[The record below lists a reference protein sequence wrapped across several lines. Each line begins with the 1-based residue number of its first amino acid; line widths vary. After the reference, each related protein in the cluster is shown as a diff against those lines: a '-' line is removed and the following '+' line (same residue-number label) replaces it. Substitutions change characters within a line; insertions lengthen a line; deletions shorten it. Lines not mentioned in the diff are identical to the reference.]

1 MKETINL
8 VGDIGKVLYDAGID
22 FYNKK
27 NYAPAL
33 SYFVHAAQLFNQ
45 PDAQYN
51 VGHMCK
57 EGYGTEKDYSEA
69 LYWLTKASENGR
81 TEAMFEIGQL
91 YLDENKRRSQGSE
104 TLLDPWPTKS
114 VEQGYLAANLDLFVL
129 YQDNPALPRHE
140 YTMRWLRDTPVASS
154 SSCPT
159 YGLCKVITK
168 YLKAHRYE
176 GATKYSNDPI
186 YELALRWLVKAAEN
200 GVVAAM
206 HQIGMLYLC
215 GTGVKKQEETAC
227 QWLTR
232 SAERNDLSSQLELG
246 IFYQKS
252 IASQRDYEKSMH
264 WFEKAAD
271 TTITTTTIATGNNEQ
286 GKNIEKMAVAQ
297 YYIGMF
303 YKYGLKVS
311 VNYKLAWQWFGKSAD
326 NGCLLGK
333 MEIGLMYY
341 QGMYV
346 PKDEERGMRLLKFL
360 VSDGH
365 VYSQVELCCIYSKGN
380 PGVYDYTPSMQ
391 WFLDELDD
399 ATSQSWIGVMYLR
412 GWGVEKN
419 ELIALQWFRKAL
431 DRAPTSKIG
440 NQDTH
445 LVPLNW
451 NEAVLWYKSTVAKN
465 GNHLSP
471 YGPAQCYLE
480 DQGSVHETFANLDLL
495 QSLAAQGNSQAQNSL
510 GLKYI
515 EGELI
520 EQNYGTAM
528 MWFEKAISNEE
539 NVDALRNIIDMHQH
553 GWVAEK
559 NPVLV
564 LHYLLRLAR
573 AEAVIRNKKNIQT
586 STSNDASTS
595 TAINETKHINSVITS
610 LKMTLHED
618 SVPQKEIKEE
628 KENNVKETYTE
639 EDPVKFFHVEDTS
652 KFLHVENTSQF
663 FYVEDTQKVSHAEES
678 CSTQEE
684 KSGMTLRVEDRSVTT
699 ELSPPPTFTY
709 DNIVSCVT
717 QLFF

>member
-1 MKETINL
+1 MDKF

-91 YLDENKRRSQGSE
+91 YLDENQKRSEQCE
-104 TLLDPWPTKS
+104 TLLDSWPTKS
-114 VEQGYLAANLDLFVL
+114 VEEGYLAANLNLFVL

-154 SSCPT
+154 SSCSA

-176 GATKYSNDPI
+176 GVTKYSNDPI

-206 HQIGMLYLC
+206 HQIGMLYL
-215 GTGVKKQEETAC
+215 GGAGIKKQEETAC

-252 IASQRDYEKSMH
+252 SAQRDYKKSMH

-271 TTITTTTIATGNNEQ
+271 TTTTTAGNNEQ
-286 GKNIEKMAVAQ
+286 GKNIEKVAVAQ

-303 YKYGLKVS
+303 YKYGLEVS

-346 PKDEERGMRLLKFL
+346 LKDEERGISFLKSL
-360 VSDGH
+360 VSHGH
-365 VYSQVELCCIYSKGN
+365 VYSQVELCCIYSKGT
-380 PGVYDYTPSMQ
+380 PGVCDYIPSMQ
-391 WFLDELDD
+391 WFLDKLDD
-399 ATSQSWIGVMYLR
+399 ATSQSWIGAMYLR

-431 DRAPTSKIG
+431 DRGSTSKIE

-451 NEAVLWYKSTVAKN
+451 NEAVLWYKSSAAKN

-480 DQGSVHETFANLDLL
+480 DQGSVHETFANLNLL
-495 QSLAAQGNSQAQNSL
+495 KSLAAQGNSQAQNSL
-510 GLKYI
+510 GLMYI
-515 EGELI
+515 KGELI
-520 EQNYGTAM
+520 EQNYGAAM

-539 NVDALRNIIDMHQH
+539 NVDALRNIIDMHH
-553 GWVAEK
+553 NVLGAEK

-573 AEAVIRNKKNIQT
+573 AKAVIRNKKNLQT
-586 STSNDASTS
+586 STSNDTSTS
-595 TAINETKHINSVITS
+595 TAINKSKHKNSVITS
-610 LKMTLHED
+610 LEMTLHED

-628 KENNVKETYTE
+628 KEINVKETHTE

-652 KFLHVENTSQF
+652 KFFHVENTSQS
-663 FYVEDTQKVSHAEES
+663 FYVEDTQKFFHAEES

-684 KSGMTLRVEDRSVTT
+684 KSDMILRVEDRSC
-699 ELSPPPTFTY
+699 PA
-709 DNIVSCVT
+709 
-717 QLFF
+717 